1 MFAMNRLS
9 VRSLVPVLGLLVAA
23 SCSSSEVS
31 SPVSSTTVV
40 ASVASETS
48 DSLPPTPANSGTSTT
63 LESSES
69 VLDSDDPT
77 LALDHTAYAPSS
89 DAFAPSV
96 MPDSPMGRVGYTR
109 YVFTQSGDQVIPALV
124 EGPKGSQT
132 RCQVAELPCSFQD
145 LKALFD
151 SGEPVPSELNMTSME
166 LGILVRQLGQVQE
179 LSLIHI

>member
-77 LALDHTAYAPSS
+77 LDLDHTAYAPS
-89 DAFAPSV
+89 
-96 MPDSPMGRVGYTR
+96 
-109 YVFTQSGDQVIPALV
+109 
-124 EGPKGSQT
+124 
-132 RCQVAELPCSFQD
+132 
-145 LKALFD
+145 
-151 SGEPVPSELNMTSME
+151 
-166 LGILVRQLGQVQE
+166 
-179 LSLIHI
+179 